1 MPGVLTCL
9 SCVLL
14 NLKQNDLINRMKS
27 PKKMKNPS
35 SVQTI
40 IPIAVAVDLENKIK
54 AKLISL
60 KRHTVLK
67 CRKVNI
73 ELTKWG
79 LNSDVRWQRHTRVV
93 AKKAALLCFS

>member
-40 IPIAVAVDLENKIK
+40 IPIAVAVDLEKKIYKSKSNKFSTLHSTDVWK
-54 AKLISL
+54 SL
-60 KRHTVLK
+60 
-67 CRKVNI
+67 
-73 ELTKWG
+73 
-79 LNSDVRWQRHTRVV
+79 Q
-93 AKKAALLCFS
+93 